1 MSNFMQKELCP
12 FCNQEAD
19 ILHVDLN
26 ERGYSLEC
34 LNCGEIHRESNWRAR
49 KRRLRALKEPQEDH
63 DFGGDDE

>member
-19 ILHVDLN
+19 ILYVDLN

-34 LNCGEIHRESNWRAR
+34 LNCGEIGLQDFWLE
-49 KRRLRALKEPQEDH
+49 KLKQQKVLKELQEQH